1 MKIAIYGYG
10 NLGKGVEKAIR
21 QNDDME
27 LFGVFTRRNP
37 DSLKI
42 MTEGVGVYSSDDI
55 EKYKDEIFCKCRCH
69 FGKICCTAS
78 ANDEHINF
86 ILIFLNIV

>member
-55 EKYKDEIFCKCRCH
+55 EKYKNEIERRIYTSGSCRGAGRNPFRRCPG
-69 FGKICCTAS
+69 FEYDDQAQ
-78 ANDEHINF
+78 
-86 ILIFLNIV
+86 

>member
-37 DSLKI
+37 ESVNTL
-42 MTEGVGVYSSDDI
+42 TGVDVYNINDI
-55 EKYKDEIFCKCRCH
+55 IIK
-69 FGKICCTAS
+69 
-78 ANDEHINF
+78 
-86 ILIFLNIV
+86 